1 VVNYCLA
8 VLNALPIYPLDGG
21 QLLAA
26 AVQRRLGEKRGNA
39 VVSAVT
45 WVLAAMLIFNI
56 ALGVLGEQY
65 RILQSIR

>member
-1 VVNYCLA
+1 MVNYGLA

-26 AVQRRLGEKRGNA
+26 VVQRRLGEKNGK
-39 VVSAVT
+39 VVVEAVT
-45 WVLAAMLIFNI
+45 WALAAMLVFNI

-65 RILQSIR
+65 RVLQSIR